1 MTDGTPGNIPTERT
15 MRERLDQGIVQ
26 TDELQFMKD
35 RLAEFERVRDET
47 KNALRPLRRNLLI
60 AGFYRTTNWTY
71 ELGSN

>member
-1 MTDGTPGNIPTERT
+1 
-15 MRERLDQGIVQ
+15 
-26 TDELQFMKD
+26 MKD